1 MKQFKRTVIAVGVAQ
16 IGLMSSGAVIAQ
28 AIPGSD
34 ANAPVVN
41 PTSVI
46 VVTGQ
51 RAALNSAQV
60 IKQNADEIVDSIV
73 ADDIGKLPDRSVT
86 EVLQRVVGIT
96 VDHSMARGDPEHF
109 SVEGSNL
116 SIRGLTYVS
125 SELNGRESFS
135 ANGGRSLSFSD
146 VPPEL
151 MAGVDVYKNPS
162 AEQIEGAIGGL
173 VNLRTAMPFDFKGPR
188 VAISTQ
194 ESYSKLAGGTPSP
207 EASALLSDR
216 WQTDFGQV
224 GILADIASA
233 RSVTRT
239 DALQVMPYYPRTD
252 IVPGQTVYIPN
263 GVQYRSLGF
272 DRKREG
278 EYLALQ
284 WKNADA
290 QSSLTYFKT
299 NYNEG
304 WNERAIFSQANP
316 YNFQVGPGATYDNNG
331 NLVSGTL
338 TDPADK
344 GIAFNNDTRTATRH
358 STTRDISWNLRVR
371 AAKDWTLTSDFQWVR
386 STTQGFDSTVATGLQ
401 VPSEQI
407 SLGSG
412 VPSLTFSAADR
423 AAMLD
428 PNNYYWAFT
437 MEHMDQSVATEKAW
451 KGDVKYEFDNPVL
464 RDLRFGVRLTDRE
477 SFNQNSTPFY
487 NWQQVTQPWAVGWN
501 INHVASL
508 GDPRFSANTSVYNF
522 NNFYGGAISVPSLIF
537 PNTSLTTG
545 FPGSYATLHS
555 YNDTLCAELKAAQGW
570 SVCSPWSPA
579 TIGVNPAGDNDQKEK
594 NQAFFSQL
602 RFGFDDL
609 KYPVDGNA
617 GLRYV
622 RTAATAS
629 GYMTFSPNLP
639 VIPPGATVTGVSI
652 PNIAATAQAQQ
663 ANNTYDNVLPSLNLR
678 MKVTDALQ
686 FRLALSGAMTRPD
699 FSQLQ
704 AYTTLSESAQT
715 TSNGNNININ
725 SVSLTGQASGNPTLK
740 PTTSKQ
746 LDLTAEWYFAPAG
759 SLTLAVFDKQI
770 KDIVINELYNKQLL
784 DVNGKPVD
792 FVVTGPVNGADGVA
806 RGFELGYQ
814 QYFDKLPGLW
824 SGLGMQANFTFVDS
838 HQNLYSPVNQ
848 AYCTGSN
855 NGAANLALNLNG
867 CDTNGRTFGNLPLQN
882 LSRQAYNLA
891 LLYDKGP
898 ISSRLA
904 YNWRSK
910 TFLGVNVPG
919 TSSTDGTDT
928 NPASSTFGQHNV
940 AYGLPTWADAY
951 GQLDGSLFYKLNEN
965 LTFGLEAQNLTNAK
979 YAQFMVQSSGELGR
993 AWFVTG
999 PRYTA
1004 RMNYV
1009 F

>member
-1 MKQFKRTVIAVGVAQ
+1 MAQ
-16 IGLMSSGAVIAQ
+16 IGLMSSGIVMAQ
-28 AIPGSD
+28 ATPPSD
-34 ANAPVVN
+34 ADASGAG
-41 PTSVI
+41 TSNVI
-46 VVTGQ
+46 VVRGQ

-86 EVLQRVVGIT
+86 EVLQRVAGVT
-96 VDHSMARGDPEHF
+96 VDHSMATGDPEHF
-109 SVEGSNL
+109 SVEGSGL

-125 SELNGRESFS
+125 SELNGRDSFS

-173 VNLRTAMPFDFKGPR
+173 VNLRTSMPFDFKGR
-188 VAISTQ
+188 KVAISTQ
-194 ESYSKLAGGTPSP
+194 ETYSELAKGRPSP
-207 EASALLSDR
+207 SASALLSDR
-216 WQTDFGQV
+216 WDTGIGQI
-224 GILADIASA
+224 GILADIASS
-233 RSVTRT
+233 RSITRT

-252 IVPGQTVYIPN
+252 LVPGQTVYIPN

-304 WNERAIFSQANP
+304 WNERAMFSQADP
-316 YNFQVGPGATYDNNG
+316 YNFAVANAAYDRNG

-338 TDPADK
+338 SDPADK
-344 GIAFNNDTRTATRH
+344 GIAFNNDTRTATRQ
-358 STTRDISWNLRVR
+358 STTQDISWNLRVR
-371 AAKDWTLTSDFQWVR
+371 VSKDWTLTSDMQWVR
-386 STTQGFDSTVATGLQ
+386 STTDGFDSTVATGLQ
-401 VPSEQI
+401 VPNEQV

-423 AAMLD
+423 AAMID

-437 MEHMDQSVATEKAW
+437 MEHMDRSVATEKAW
-451 KGDVKYEFDNPVL
+451 KGDAKYDFDSPVL
-464 RDLRFGVRLTDRE
+464 RDLRFGVRLTERE

-487 NWQQVTQPWAVGWN
+487 NWQQITQPWAVGWN

-508 GDPRFSANTSVYNF
+508 GDPRFSANASVYNF
-522 NNFYGGAISVPSLIF
+522 NNFYGGSISVPSLIF

-545 FPGSYATLHS
+545 FPGTYATLHS

-570 SVCSPWSPA
+570 ASCSPWSPA
-579 TIGVNPAGDNDQKEK
+579 TIGVDPAGNNDQKEK
-594 NQAFFSQL
+594 TQALYSQL

-609 KYPVDGNA
+609 KHPVDGNA
-617 GLRYV
+617 GVRYV
-622 RTAATAS
+622 RTQATAN
-629 GYMTFSPNLP
+629 GYMTFSPSLP
-639 VIPPGATVTGVSI
+639 VFPPGATVTGAAI
-652 PNIAATAQAQQ
+652 PNISAASEAQQ
-663 ANNTYDNVLPSLNLR
+663 ANNTYDNVLTSLNLR
-678 MKVTDALQ
+678 MKATDALQ
-686 FRLALSGAMTRPD
+686 FRLALSGAMARPN
-699 FSQLQ
+699 FSQMQ
-704 AYTTLSESAQT
+704 AYTTLSESATT
-715 TSNGNNININ
+715 TSSGNNVNVD
-725 SVSLTGQASGNPTLK
+725 SVSLTGTASGNPMLK
-740 PTTSKQ
+740 PTTSTQ

-759 SLTLAVFDKQI
+759 SLTFAAFDKQLKNI
-770 KDIVINELYNKQLL
+770 IINELYNKQLP
-784 DVNGKPVD
+784 DVNGNPVN

-806 RGFELGYQ
+806 RGFEIGYQ
-814 QYFDKLPGLW
+814 QYFDKLPGAF

-838 HQNLYSPVNQ
+838 HENLYSPVNQ
-848 AYCTGSN
+848 AYCTGNN

-882 LSRQAYNLA
+882 LSRQTYNLA
-891 LLYDKGP
+891 LLYDKGQV
-898 ISSRLA
+898 SARLA

-910 TFLGVNVPG
+910 SFLGVNVPG
-919 TSSTDGTDT
+919 TSGTNGTDT
-928 NPASSTFGQHNV
+928 NPASSTYGQHNV

-951 GQLDGSLFYKLNEN
+951 GQLDGSLFYKIDDN
-965 LTFGLEAQNLTNAK
+965 LTFGLEAENLTNAK
-979 YAQFMVQSSGELGR
+979 YTQFMTQTSGNLGR

-1004 RMNYV
+1004 RLNYV